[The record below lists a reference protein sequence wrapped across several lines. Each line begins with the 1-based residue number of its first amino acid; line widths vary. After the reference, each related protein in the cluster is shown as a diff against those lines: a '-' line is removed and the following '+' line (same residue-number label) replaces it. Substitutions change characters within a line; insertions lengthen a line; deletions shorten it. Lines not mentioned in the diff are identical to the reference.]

1 MTTPHI
7 QGNTSDP
14 HPTLLDAWRAMMD
27 NIWSTTNMV
36 KINAETM
43 LSRVLEATPPW
54 LPAISCAL
62 VGLEENSD
70 DDDAEVLPQGPT
82 STFRSAS
89 KIHGMGTFLKYAE
102 SPPPRGTRI
111 PIQSIKQSDI
121 QRPTTRRH
129 PTPMDQW
136 PNHSCSPNC
145 KIIVENAEISLLL
158 LQKVSNGEELT
169 VDYTFGGQE
178 ALGFECRC
186 GAFTCLYR
194 TACPHRSPLDTLP
207 TTSPLHKPTTGEQIY
222 TVERKPTTG
231 ELDGVCWC
239 GCGKWRFDITRPLP
253 STHPGKK
260 TVLLPDRHNPMGI
273 SLQQRAKSLDLV
285 EGRTQRDRI
294 LASDF
299 ELTIGTVN
307 QDTSKDPHGLIQCLQ
322 SADTS
327 HRAERTLATEV
338 LNRWLFLTARDSG
351 ASFMHCTARGSR
363 IWIANTELY
372 TSLCGVQG
380 NQYNAHKAMRLLP
393 LDFLTDTD
401 ERGKLKVRTL
411 IFPIFKASHTSRVRG
426 RETTEG
432 HFVLACIK
440 TRRRM
445 LLWGDP
451 NKPAVKFKAT
461 SEDMTPVKML
471 AKLWDDICSLKKD
484 KNAGAQR
491 WTARQMDIGVQS
503 NVMDCG
509 VLVANAI
516 SCIVANQD
524 VVLPANRDSLRVA
537 MLIDLFHDKRMDT
550 EAKHHNVTHLHYSA
564 TAHRSAQKPPAAPRS
579 PQKAPH
585 NNIGTKRS
593 LKRTQ
598 KALEPQHP
606 RAPRGKPRDRI
617 TSPLNVRP
625 SAPANLARSAAPLPQ
640 LSPEEE
646 DLRDNTE
653 RIRWD
658 DSRQGHA
665 LRIASLNLGIGGL
678 KYRLPS
684 ILSWAEQEHLAV
696 VHLQEAR
703 LETKDKKKMH
713 NVLRRSNFRMI
724 SHCSKARVKPR
735 NAVVTI
741 LRKEVS
747 QYTTQL
753 SLNGVQKVLPGRILA
768 MKIDLPNAISPL
780 FTTNC
785 WLPDSGHSKEAVIE
799 AYAAVVDLASQW
811 TTNSVALMGD
821 FNGAFPRG
829 RPQGTGATEGDRQ
842 LRELCRKLNMHPVGD
857 ITQPSWESE
866 SDASIMARIDHC
878 LINHLCRHVSTALE
892 EDEKHGIPSD
902 HKALVSQFEDH
913 HGTWWPAKQVRSHVG
928 RIQLDEFDNLQPK
941 WLETVGRLLSERN
954 PASLQEAERC
964 MLDSGEVTLGMT
976 GPPSQRKPFED
987 RKIRTLCRDR
997 MNTRSAL
1004 KYLTKR
1010 QTIPD
1015 ELQWEKVR
1023 DRLLLCETRLEHI
1036 PPKITSFDELGEVIM
1051 NLKLHI
1057 QQANKAI
1064 RSHVNNLAQENLRQ
1078 NCERKRNKLGS
1089 GKRSIQQ
1096 AMGKYTEA
1104 VVMLELETAHPDTV
1118 AFLYA
1123 PNEEPSAKQIQD
1135 AMTSAGIQAEA
1146 KRVGDQILCKVQQ
1159 RAQIPSVIRVASEH
1173 QWTITHLEARDKLVN
1188 DASNILSAIEFDLG
1202 NAGRARSQVCPNCRT
1217 NHNLT
1222 CLSGV
1227 DGTQRSMYTFC
1238 KNCKQ
1243 CISPITDNSCYD
1255 NPPWKESIFS
1265 NFRKIPD
1272 PPVMGL
1278 RGDINAEEL
1287 DAFIQR
1293 AGLRKAPG
1301 KGNVPA
1307 ELWRHAPR
1315 EIKDLLLEA
1324 VNKALNGEDMPAYWK
1339 GGSIRF
1345 LFKKHPA
1352 TKLGNWRPITL
1363 IEFTYKILSC
1373 ILTKRMNDLA
1383 EHYGILEE
1391 TQEGFRRHRGTRRQF
1406 ERVRHILRD
1415 QQRAGKKVYV
1425 AYVDFSNAF
1434 NAVDI
1439 EACMRAFEA
1448 FGFPDVDILRNI
1460 YKDAWFQACTDFG
1473 ETAQIP
1479 LTRGTKQ
1486 GDPASPTIFNVLL
1499 NILLRM
1505 IATSGEAVQTKSGAH
1520 NAGGYADDT
1529 VLFTNSISAMNNIL
1543 NQQLK
1548 PFCDFTG
1555 LPVNI
1560 AKTEISAI
1568 DYSTGQAL
1576 PTDLIRY
1583 GGQKLVNIPPNMPYK
1598 YLGIPLRLDLN
1609 DSPAIQYTLLKT
1621 TQAVDCLQNTCYT
1634 TPQLMMLF
1642 RCCVIPLFRYS
1653 APLLKLTEKDLRN
1666 IDKQWRRA
1674 QLAARRLPA
1683 TFSRA
1688 ALELGVEDGG
1698 IATET
1703 ALEYLLKELIIHIQ
1717 QCASHLDSLNEM
1729 IMIETTETLVDTGEK
1744 WADAFSPTSTQWL
1757 IDDTQ
1762 QISPYW
1768 KLQHW
1773 IRQDFRIM
1781 LPWNIDGEA
1790 WPSDA
1795 PERTLASTIKK
1806 LMAARSTWMD
1816 WTPEYTNYLLHMS
1829 AGKQTLIQLHRAG
1842 INSIRQLQ
1850 NPQGRGLK
1858 HFRELPRL
1866 KDQGTSLL
1874 KGFQW
1879 ITELIK
1885 EEVQHNTGD
1894 ILRHTRRNIEPRLP
1908 QVELENGDYKNYD
1921 CGPEAYMDL
1930 IGLYWDKDDGKWPSW
1945 DTEEDNSNRDV
1956 DEAMGVEIVCGSNRK
1971 QNNGGIGVVVA
1982 RTARDDTDPVYRAV
1996 FWNGQARDLYTH
2008 ELIKAIQRR
2017 SIFPK
2022 DAEEAAKQ
2030 SFEARWYAKKFES
2043 QAPGKLQR
2051 EIEGQRNKLRGLGEF
2066 IACTVDGDSDRWI
2079 NMVYRISEDQH
2090 TPGLFIL
2097 HKQKVGVDYRL
2108 TDTKTKILLRAS
2120 TPLRR
2125 FTPINTVNQTITD
2138 DEVTRLDNIWG
2149 KSHPAL
2155 ANDRPD
2161 RTTTKIPRDQQ
2172 APGLNRFAEV
2182 QLTHTTLNKHTIIP
2196 AAGLPPIEDPP
2207 HWAGGRQRNDNLK
2220 TDMSSMQ
2227 THYDEIEDKWLT
2239 TTLGGRTTIY
2249 SKTLLDKELGWYDKK
2264 KQQTARKDLQTH
2276 YHKHFTLDSRW
2287 WSGLRHRHGDISTLV
2302 HDITVEIDCNERE
2315 EVPHWILT
2323 SAAQTIHDAHTLY
2336 GFTTLSHNPGFRYV
2350 SKHNTLL
2357 EIEYTPTVAWIPP
2370 KANTLHTQKLL
2381 KAHKQNKLLT
2391 VLTTP
2396 KDTHIMQKAGLHRL
2410 GQWNIG
2416 EKVWLHANSW
2426 ETGYVTP
2433 VAGDN
2438 TIVLWS
2444 YAQVSIPHSLTQIEW
2459 PPNPPYN
2466 SPEWSSFWSGDQIA
2480 KYADVDGTLVFTD
2493 GSCTTV
2499 QVEEEEEVRMG
2510 AGLAYRNGDEEHG
2523 RTELQVKGSLGS
2535 FVPEGVAIYEALKK
2549 QPVDK
2554 DICVVSDAA
2563 AILFNLYR
2571 SAHTTI
2577 WKDLSKHHHKEMLGD
2592 IIAAIQD
2599 RSARTTFVKVK
2610 AHRGQLLNEK
2620 ADARAKRGC
2629 TAVEFE
2635 IEYRLEE
2642 EEGLAFQQIDTT
2654 IPINNS
2660 VKNVISKSV
2669 GRFRSRTKKILA
2681 PKAGPRSAFTKITA
2695 RGVGRDRLASIL
2707 KGTTLPHNTV
2717 RNTLKYLA
2725 GITPTNSWLSRFVTD
2740 QSAKCD
2746 LCNCDNET
2754 IYHVQT
2760 AGGGCP
2766 KLADAHTKA
2775 HDTIWGHVW
2784 VEILKEAER
2793 EGWTGAIEQEIQY
2806 IPQMRYLPEHA
2817 RRRPDGYIKKN
2828 NKIILFDFTRGNGRT
2843 IADLDELKK
2852 RKKSQYTTQTVR
2864 GEAPLLQ
2871 SIQALNPHL
2880 KIRLT
2885 ILHMSYGAAIDTQHW
2900 KRELMA
2906 FIADD
2911 RLDTAPDR
2919 IIDIAIRQCCIVF
2932 TDVWNTR
2939 AAARKAIREDQKT
2952 RRQSG
2957 KP

>member
-1 MTTPHI
+1 
-7 QGNTSDP
+7 
-14 HPTLLDAWRAMMD
+14 MD
-27 NIWSTTNMV
+27 NIWSTANRV
-36 KINAETM
+36 RINAETM
-43 LSRVLEATPPW
+43 LSRVLEATPSW

-62 VGLEENSD
+62 VGSEEYSD
-70 DDDAEVLPQGPT
+70 DDDTEAPSQGLI
-82 STFRSAS
+82 STFRGPSN
-89 KIHGMGTFLKYAE
+89 IHGMGTFLE
-102 SPPPRGTRI
+102 CENPPPRGNQI
-111 PIQSIKQSDI
+111 PMQSIRQSSTQQPI
-121 QRPTTRRH
+121 RRH
-129 PTPMDQW
+129 PTPTDQW

-145 KIIVENAEISLLL
+145 KITVQNSEVSLLI
-158 LQKVSNGEELT
+158 LQRVSNGEELT

-186 GAFTCLYR
+186 GATTCLYR
-194 TACPHRSPLDTLP
+194 TTCPHLCPLDQSTPLKP
-207 TTSPLHKPTTGEQIY
+207 SPLHKPTTGEQTY
-222 TVERKPTTG
+222 NVEHKPTTG
-231 ELDGVCWC
+231 ELDGVCRC
-239 GCGKWRFDITRPLP
+239 GCGRWRFDITRPLP

-260 TVLLPDRHNPMGI
+260 PTALLLDRTNPVET
-273 SLQQRAKSLDLV
+273 SLQQRAKSLDLT
-285 EGRTQRDRI
+285 EGQIQRDRI
-294 LASDF
+294 VASDF

-307 QDTSKDPHGLIQCLQ
+307 QDASKDSHGLIQCLQ
-322 SADTS
+322 SADVNR
-327 HRAERTLATEV
+327 RAERTLATEV
-338 LNRWLFLTARDSG
+338 LNRWLFLTARDGG
-351 ASFMHCTARGSR
+351 ASFMHCTALGSR
-363 IWIANTELY
+363 VWIANTELY

-401 ERGKLKVRTL
+401 EKGKLKVRTL

-451 NKPAVKFKAT
+451 NKPAKFKTT

-491 WTARQMDIGVQS
+491 WTAQQIDIGVQS

-537 MLIDLFHDKRMDT
+537 MLLDLFHDKRMDT
-550 EAKHHNVTHLHYSA
+550 EAKHHNVTHLHYST
-564 TAHRSAQKPPAAPRS
+564 TAHRSAQKPPAAPRT
-579 PQKAPH
+579 PHKAPH
-585 NNIGTKRS
+585 NKTGTQRS

-598 KALEPQHP
+598 KALKPHHP
-606 RAPRGKPRDRI
+606 PGPRGKPKDRI
-617 TSPLNVRP
+617 VSPPNTRSGA
-625 SAPANLARSAAPLPQ
+625 SATPAKSATPPQ

-653 RIRWD
+653 RTLWD
-658 DSRQGHA
+658 DSGQGHA
-665 LRIASLNLGIGGL
+665 LKIASLNLGIGGL
-678 KYRLPS
+678 KYRLSS
-684 ILSWAEQEHLAV
+684 ILCWAEQEHLAV

-703 LETKDKKKMH
+703 LETKDKKKLH
-713 NVLRRSNFRMI
+713 NMLRRSNFRMI

-753 SLNGVQKVLPGRILA
+753 SLNCVQKALPGRILA
-768 MKIDLPNAISPL
+768 MKINLPNAISPL

-785 WLPDSGHSKEAVIE
+785 WLPDSGHSKEAVTE
-799 AYAAVVDLASQW
+799 AYTAVVDLASQW
-811 TTNSVALMGD
+811 STNSVALMGD

-829 RPQGTGATEGDRQ
+829 RPQGSRTTEGDKQ
-842 LRELCRKLNMHPVGD
+842 LRELCRKLNMHPAGD
-857 ITQPSWESE
+857 ITQASWESE

-878 LINHLCRHVSTALE
+878 LINHLCKHVSTALE

-913 HGTWWPAKQVRSHVG
+913 HGTWWPAKQVRSHVR
-928 RIQLDEFDNLQPK
+928 RIQLEEFDNLQPK
-941 WLETVGRLLSERN
+941 WLETVNRLISERK
-954 PASLQEAERC
+954 PTSLQEAERC
-964 MLDSGEVTLGMT
+964 MLDSGELTLGMT
-976 GPPSQRKPFED
+976 KSPSQRKPFED
-987 RKIRTLCRDR
+987 REIRTLCRDR

-1010 QTIPD
+1010 QTIPED
-1015 ELQWEKVR
+1015 HQWEKVR
-1023 DRLLLCETRLEHI
+1023 GRLSLCERRIEHI
-1036 PPKITSFDELGEVIM
+1036 PPKITSSRELGEVIM
-1051 NLKLHI
+1051 NLKLYI
-1057 QQANKAI
+1057 QQTNKAI

-1104 VVMLELETAHPDTV
+1104 AAMLEMETAHPDTA

-1123 PNEEPSAKQIQD
+1123 LNEEPSAKQVQD
-1135 AMTSAGIQAEA
+1135 AMTSEGIQAET
-1146 KRVGDQILCKVQQ
+1146 RREGDQILCKVQQ
-1159 RAQIPSVIRVASEH
+1159 RAQIPNVIRIAAEH
-1173 QWTITHLEARDKLVN
+1173 HWTITHLEVTEKLVS
-1188 DASNILSAIEFDLG
+1188 DAPNVLSAIEFDLG
-1202 NAGRARSQVCPNCRT
+1202 NAGRARNQVCPNCRT
-1217 NHNLT
+1217 NHTLT
-1222 CLSGV
+1222 CLSGI

-1307 ELWRHAPR
+1307 ELWRHAPQ
-1315 EIKDLLLEA
+1315 EIKDHLLEA

-1391 TQEGFRRHRGTRRQF
+1391 TQEGFRRRRGTRRQF

-1434 NAVDI
+1434 NSVDI

-1460 YKDAWFQACTDFG
+1460 YEDAWFQACTDFG

-1529 VLFTNSISAMNNIL
+1529 VLFTNSISSMNSIL

-1583 GGQKLVNIPPNMPYK
+1583 GEQKLVNIPPNMPYK

-1609 DSPAIQYTLLKT
+1609 DSSAIQYTLLKT
-1621 TQAVDCLQNTCYT
+1621 KKAVECLQNTCYT
-1634 TPQLMMLF
+1634 TPQLLMLF

-1653 APLLKLTEKDLRN
+1653 APLLKLTEKDLRD
-1666 IDKQWRRA
+1666 IDKQWRKA

-1683 TFSRA
+1683 TFPRA
-1688 ALELGVEDGG
+1688 ILELGVEDGG

-1717 QCASHLDSLNEM
+1717 QCSSHLDSLNEM
-1729 IMIETTETLVDTGEK
+1729 VMIETTETLIDTGEK
-1744 WADAFSPTSTQWL
+1744 WTDAFSPSLTQWL

-1773 IRQDFRIM
+1773 IRQDFHVM
-1781 LPWNIDGEA
+1781 LPWNIDREA
-1790 WPSDA
+1790 WPSGV

-1806 LMAARSTWMD
+1806 LTTARSAWMD
-1816 WTPEYTNYLLHMS
+1816 WTPEYANFMLHMS
-1829 AGKQTLIQLHRAG
+1829 AGKQALIQLHRAG
-1842 INSIRQLQ
+1842 INSISQLQ

-1866 KDQGTSLL
+1866 KDNSTASLL

-1885 EEVQHNTGD
+1885 DEVQHNTGH
-1894 ILRHTRRNIEPRLP
+1894 IWQHIKRNIEPRLP
-1908 QVELENGDYKNYD
+1908 QVELENGDYKNFD
-1921 CGPEAYMDL
+1921 CGPEAYTDL
-1930 IGLYWDKDDGKWPSW
+1930 IGLYWDRDDGRWPSW
-1945 DTEEDNSNRDV
+1945 DTEEDNADRDI
-1956 DEAMGVEIVCGSNRK
+1956 DEAMGVEIVCGSNQK

-1982 RTARDDTDPVYRAV
+1982 RTARDDTNPVYRAV

-2008 ELIKAIQRR
+2008 ELIQAIRRR
-2017 SIFPK
+2017 STFPK
-2022 DAEEAAKQ
+2022 VAEEVEKQ

-2051 EIEGQRNKLRGLGEF
+2051 EIEGQQNKLRGLGEF
-2066 IACTVDGDSDRWI
+2066 IACTVDGDSDKWT
-2079 NMVYRISEDQH
+2079 NLVYRVSEDQH

-2108 TDTKTKILLRAS
+2108 TDAKLKILLRAS

-2125 FTPINTVNQTITD
+2125 LTPIQTTNLTITT
-2138 DEVTRLDNIWG
+2138 DEVARMDHTWGESHPALANIWG

-2155 ANDRPD
+2155 SNDRPE
-2161 RTTTKIPRDQQ
+2161 RTTTTIPRDQH

-2182 QLTHTTLNKHTIIP
+2182 QLTHTTHNKYTIIP
-2196 AAGLPPIEDPP
+2196 AAGLPPIENPP
-2207 HWAGGRQRNDNLK
+2207 HWAGGRQRNDNFK

-2227 THYDEIEDKWLT
+2227 THYDEIDDQWMT

-2249 SKTLLDKELGWYDKK
+2249 NKTNLDKELGWYDKK

-2276 YHKHFTLDSRW
+2276 FHKHFTLDSRW
-2287 WSGLRHRHGDISTLV
+2287 WSGLRHRHENITTLI
-2302 HDITVEIDCNERE
+2302 HDIAAEIDNERE
-2315 EVPHWILT
+2315 EAPHWILT

-2336 GFTTLSHNPGFRYV
+2336 GFTMLSHNPGFRHV
-2350 SKHNTLL
+2350 STHNTLL
-2357 EIEYTPTVAWIPP
+2357 EIEYAPTVAWIPP
-2370 KANTLHTQKLL
+2370 KANALHTHKLL
-2381 KAHKQNKLLT
+2381 NAHKQNKLLT
-2391 VLTTP
+2391 VLATP
-2396 KDTHIMQKAGLHRL
+2396 KDTYIMQKAGLQRL

-2426 ETGYVTP
+2426 ETGNITP
-2433 VAGDN
+2433 TAGDN
-2438 TIVLWS
+2438 TIILWS
-2444 YAQVSIPHSLTQIEW
+2444 YTRTMIPHSLTQLEW

-2466 SPEWSSFWSGDQIA
+2466 TLEWSSFWSGDQIA
-2480 KYADVDGTLVFTD
+2480 KYADIDGTLVFTD

-2499 QVEEEEEVRMG
+2499 QVEDEEEVRMG

-2554 DICVVSDAA
+2554 NICIVSDAA

-2577 WKDLSKHHHKEMLGD
+2577 WKDLSKHHHKEMIGD
-2592 IIAAIQD
+2592 IIAAIQN
-2599 RSARTTFVKVK
+2599 RSAHTTFVKVK

-2620 ADARAKRGC
+2620 ADTRAKRGC

-2642 EEGLAFQQIDTT
+2642 EERLAFQQIDKT
-2654 IPINNS
+2654 IPCNTSLRNIIN
-2660 VKNVISKSV
+2660 KSV
-2669 GRFRSRTKKILA
+2669 GRFRTRTKKILA
-2681 PKAGPRSAFTKITA
+2681 PKAGPRSAFTKITEE
-2695 RGVGRDRLASIL
+2695 GVGRDRLASIL
-2707 KGTTLPHNTV
+2707 KGTTLPHNTI

-2760 AGGGCP
+2760 AVAGCP

-2793 EGWTGAIEQEIQY
+2793 EGWTGAIEQEIQF
-2806 IPQMRYLPEHA
+2806 IPQLRHLPEHA

-2843 IADLDELKK
+2843 LADLNELKK
-2852 RKKSQYTTQTVR
+2852 RKKNQYTAPTSR

-2880 KIRLT
+2880 RIRLT
-2885 ILHMSYGAAIDTQHW
+2885 VLHMSYGAAIDTQHW
-2900 KRELMA
+2900 RTELRA
-2906 FIADD
+2906 FIAEN
-2911 RLDTAPDR
+2911 RLETAPDR
-2919 IIDIAIRQCCIVF
+2919 IIDTAIRQCCTVF

-2939 AAARKAIREDQKT
+2939 TAAKRTIREEQKT
-2952 RRQSG
+2952 RRQAG
-2957 KP
+2957 KT